1 MSSTLPTSI
10 PPVEGDGLAAGARL
24 GAYLIEGL
32 LGEGAMG
39 RVYLARHE
47 QLGRH
52 VALKVLREELLSVR
66 RLVQRF
72 MQEGR
77 IVNQIDHEHIVEVY
91 DFVHEH
97 DPERVY
103 CVMEF
108 LRGETLAQRLAT
120 RGVSLESLHSMA
132 RQLASALGAAHAV
145 GVVHRDLKPEN
156 IFLVSREGRDDWVK
170 VLDFGIAKSVPW
182 AGEVNLVESQ
192 AGGLL
197 GTPRYMAP
205 EQVAGLD
212 VDGRTDVYALGTVLY
227 ESLAG
232 RPPFE
237 AEPFGQLASDIINHR
252 PPPLPAT
259 TARGE
264 RVPPEL
270 DALVMSCL
278 AKRAS
283 ERPEMTQFL
292 REEESLLARPL
303 RRPRRPRLGLGAA
316 SLLAAGVLT
325 FEPAAPPRAAPPVTP
340 VTVTVSS
347 QPAGALVWRV
357 DTGQPLGRTPFQVAL
372 PRSDAG
378 VALAFELPGFVR
390 QEHTVVADQ
399 PRQLE
404 ATLEANPKRSPLK
417 RRVTHA
423 LLDPY

>member
-1 MSSTLPTSI
+1 MSSTLPSSSPTV
-10 PPVEGDGLAAGARL
+10 PGDALAPGAKL
-24 GAYLIEGL
+24 GAYVIEGL

-39 RVYLARHE
+39 RVYRARHE

-52 VALKVLREELLSVR
+52 VALKVLREELLPVR

-103 CVMEF
+103 CVME
-108 LRGETLAQRLAT
+108 LLQGQTLAQRLAT
-120 RGVSLESLHSMA
+120 RGVSVESVHSMA
-132 RQLASALGAAHAV
+132 RQLASALGAAHSV

-205 EQVAGLD
+205 EQAAGLE

-237 AEPFGQLASDIINHR
+237 AEPFGQLAADIINHQ

-259 TARGE
+259 TASGE
-264 RVPPEL
+264 RVPPQL
-270 DALVMSCL
+270 DALIMSCL
-278 AKRAS
+278 AKHAS
-283 ERPEMTQFL
+283 ERPEMRQFL
-292 REEESLLARPL
+292 QEEESLLCRALRP
-303 RRPRRPRLGLGAA
+303 PRRRGRLGLGAA
-316 SLLAAGVLT
+316 SLLAIGALN
-325 FEPAAPPRAAPPVTP
+325 FEPMPALPAQT

-347 QPAGALVWRV
+347 QPAGALVSRV
-357 DTGQPLGRTPFQVAL
+357 DTGQPLGRTPFAVAL
-372 PRSDAG
+372 PRSESG
-378 VALAFELPGFVR
+378 VALSFELPGFVS

-404 ATLEANPKRSPLK
+404 VTLEANPKRSPLQ
-417 RRVTHA
+417 RLVTHA